1 MSLFARPSLM
11 RHNHANTLKTGR
23 LCIKDWNR
31 FKKENSAENLTYS
44 AVKNI
49 YSGLLL
55 VFLHRFLFIYLFI
68 YLFYLFTL
76 FVHRTNRERR
86 VMFYYYYF
94 YYYYYYYY
102 YY

>member
-31 FKKENSAENLTYS
+31 FKKENSTENLTYS

-68 YLFYLFTL
+68 LFIYLLYLFTEP
-76 FVHRTNRERR
+76 TEKEG
-86 VMFYYYYF
+86 
-94 YYYYYYYY
+94 
-102 YY
+102 

>member
-1 MSLFARPSLM
+1 M
-11 RHNHANTLKTGR
+11 RHNHANTLKIGR

-31 FKKENSAENLTYS
+31 FKKENSTENLTYS

-68 YLFYLFTL
+68 LFIYLLYLFTEP
-76 FVHRTNRERR
+76 TEKEG
-86 VMFYYYYF
+86 
-94 YYYYYYYY
+94 
-102 YY
+102 